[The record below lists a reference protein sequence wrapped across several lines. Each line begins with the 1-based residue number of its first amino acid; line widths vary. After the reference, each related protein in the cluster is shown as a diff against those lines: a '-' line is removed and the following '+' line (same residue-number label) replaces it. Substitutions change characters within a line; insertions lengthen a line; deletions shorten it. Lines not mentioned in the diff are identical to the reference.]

1 MKELKYNNE
10 IKLTISEQMLA
21 FLGSEK
27 GMRKALARKELKYQN
42 RTQLLRFLLIYYFE
56 NKYKESHLES
66 WFKWS
71 SIPEVQEYRFAQA
84 GGYEA
89 KTRHYRK
96 KIKKELDDYYEKRRK
111 GEDVSDYSDLFQ
123 VKFDFDNTD

>member
-27 GMRKALARKELKYQN
+27 GLQKAMARKELKYQN
-42 RTQLLRFLLIYYFE
+42 RSQLLRYLLVYYFE
-56 NKYKESHLES
+56 KKYKKSHLES
-66 WFKWS
+66 WFKWD
-71 SIPEVQEYRFAQA
+71 SIPEVREYRFAQA

-123 VKFDFDNTD
+123 IKFDFDNTD